1 MANICSNWAVFTGSK
16 ENLQAMY
23 DNVMKAK
30 EKSLDLGSASGSLHY
45 DTYPI
50 ALGLDLNEKEE
61 GNPYDEYGSR
71 YFELDIYWENDVVV
85 ISGGSAW
92 SPVSEFFRKL
102 SEVYSLDVNSDYD
115 EGGSDIGGYFNCE
128 KGVVT
133 RDEVMSWHQF
143 MYLEHSESFW
153 ETLNENIS
161 EGLYANTAEVL
172 EQYSEIDF
180 TQYDIKEIESIFNQL

>member
-30 EKSLDLGSASGSLHY
+30 QKSIDLGSGSLHH
-45 DTYPI
+45 DTFPI
-50 ALGLDLNEKEE
+50 ALGLDSKEE

-71 YFELDIYWENDVVV
+71 YFELDMFWENDVVV

-115 EGGSDIGGYFNCE
+115 EGGADIGGYFNCK

-143 MYLEHSESFW
+143 MYLENSESFW
-153 ETLNENIS
+153 ETLSEDIS
-161 EGLYANTAEVL
+161 EGLYANTAEVI
-172 EQYSEIDF
+172 EAYSEIDF
-180 TQYDIKEIESIFNQL
+180 TPYDIKEIESIFNQL